1 MKKIGCLGLVLVCGI
16 VLSGCSST
24 DTSKLEEKLDKI
36 TKNVD
41 GLHEKVD
48 ELSENGLAANSS
60 ESSSEEETDKSTKEK
75 ETKET
80 KDSSK
85 TKESSETKD
94 SKSKEKT
101 SDDTNGV
108 KNVAVKDD
116 SLTMTIT
123 DVTFVEQAPEFT
135 EAEGLVVVTYLVENT
150 GTESIDSYW
159 DLQKYI
165 YVAEDDENSEK
176 SLNGGGVLDRY
187 EAFAELY
194 KKSHSKIKVGGKAE
208 GAFEYYITDKSK
220 DIVVKIGTE
229 EYFNLY
235 GEDSAASEVFSN
247 ETIKKDFKKNAKIVP
262 ND

>member
-60 ESSSEEETDKSTKEK
+60 ESSSEEETDESTKEK

-159 DLQKYI
+159 D
-165 YVAEDDENSEK
+165 S
-176 SLNGGGVLDRY
+176 
-187 EAFAELY
+187 
-194 KKSHSKIKVGGKAE
+194 SKIYLCCRGR
-208 GAFEYYITDKSK
+208 
-220 DIVVKIGTE
+220 
-229 EYFNLY
+229 
-235 GEDSAASEVFSN
+235 
-247 ETIKKDFKKNAKIVP
+247 
-262 ND
+262 